1 MLLNLGF
8 VCLSYHFGF
17 PLQSPQLFFNGE
29 IKKFILPLLVA
40 AGIAASAQEVLI
52 KRIELENQKVFVFYE
67 LNDSTRDRFYTIN
80 LYSSRDNFI
89 SPLQKLKGD
98 IGLEVRP
105 GSQRR
110 IEINANEEFG
120 NSFEGK
126 VAFELRAKV
135 YIPFIRLEGFND
147 YKKFKRGKPYEIHW
161 SGGRPQNVLNFEL
174 YNGDTKITSFTNIA
188 NAGKYNLIF
197 APNTKPGKN
206 YRFKISDS
214 KNKDE
219 IINTGTFTIAPKIPL
234 ILKTLPVL
242 AIGGA
247 LIFLSPRKKSDC
259 EGCLMDFPDVPP
271 DN

>member
-1 MLLNLGF
+1 MLLNSRF
-8 VCLSYHFGF
+8 IWSAYNKLSLLRFHPGGYF
-17 PLQSPQLFFNGE
+17 LRTEL
-29 IKKFILPLLVA
+29 KKIVFSLL
-40 AGIAASAQEVLI
+40 ISLSFASNAQEVTI
-52 KRIELENQKVFVFYE
+52 KRIELENEKVVLFYE

-98 IGLEVRP
+98 FGLEVRP
-105 GSQRR
+105 GSENK
-110 IEINANEEFG
+110 IEISANEEFG

-126 VAFELRAKV
+126 IAFELRAKV

-174 YNGDTKITSFTNIA
+174 YNGETKITAFTNIA

-197 APNTKPGKN
+197 PIETKAGRN

-219 IINTGTFTIAPKIPL
+219 VVNTGTFTITRKIPL
-234 ILKTLPVL
+234 FLKILPV
-242 AIGGA
+242 AVIGGS
-247 LIFLSPRKKSDC
+247 LYFLLKPKPEC
-259 EGCLMDFPDVPP
+259 EGCLPDFPSTP
-271 DN
+271 NN